1 MKQKSSADSDDPYS
15 SLSRTISSDRLSLF
29 GHSPI
34 SSHLNSLSSDHVK
47 LNTGGSLTALCLS
60 PNLDRIVVAGRD
72 ILKIFSTGP
81 NPQELLNLRAG
92 VKISKV
98 SSTNDVKWG
107 GHQSQ
112 NLIVSATSTG
122 AIVIYDIEKSTYEK
136 QDRVLSDHKRA
147 VNRISIH
154 PAEQSLLLTA
164 SQDGTMRIWDLR
176 SKGRAKFVL
185 DGKAESVR
193 DCQFNPALNWSL
205 AAVFDN
211 GCLQTWDIRS
221 PKQFER
227 KWSAHNG
234 LALTVDWDHHG
245 KLIATGGRDKV
256 IKIWNYESES
266 KRSIHNIQSIAP
278 VSRVKW
284 RPGYDTQIATSS
296 LTMDNRVM
304 VWDFTHPYLAQ
315 YCFEEHDDVATGL
328 QWQDSNSI
336 WTCSKDQ
343 NFGLFN
349 LSQAYRPLELI
360 NYHAIGTNNFGTIV
374 FANVETKEQPPIDTL
389 STSHS
394 HSSNL
399 NLDAELVE
407 PMPSVVTGPQFLGQ
421 IQTLSFDYNRF
432 AVLAELY
439 SFDCSS
445 IYDTCENN
453 YKVAMELD
461 LSDIAHVWK
470 MIQLTYGQ
478 DPLSPINL
486 NKSHLE
492 YQETLVEGAAQKTY
506 HFLKGD
512 EQIPN
517 IEDTGPHL
525 LMDPVP
531 GPSTE
536 FYIPESSSEDSDSE
550 FFVPTNYKKPETDL
564 ETMNDPMHR
573 VLSVSQTTP
582 TDLSINTAFKKLS
595 TTFEDKSV
603 DMSQSVKSVFEDQYF
618 KKDIPPKQFIEAPT
632 DVKVSPWT
640 ATNLANELLEHF
652 SDQVDVQMNVYIIM
666 TLRNVVSFADTLV
679 EYYTREYIDLLQ
691 RFQLWQAATKIIN
704 HSSIASIRSLNEE
717 STTIH
722 TSCFQC
728 GTAVPVTLRT
738 SFRCEKCDA
747 CVSWCVVCH
756 KVVKGVYVW
765 CQFCSHGGHMECL
778 DGWFCGETM
787 CPTGCGHECTF

>member
-72 ILKIFSTGP
+72 ILSILLSHSSLEIFSTGP

-245 KLIATGGRDKV
+245 KLIATG
-256 IKIWNYESES
+256 
-266 KRSIHNIQSIAP
+266 
-278 VSRVKW
+278 
-284 RPGYDTQIATSS
+284 YDTQIATSS

-315 YCFEEHDDVATGL
+315 YCFEEHDDVATGT
-328 QWQDSNSI
+328 SY
-336 WTCSKDQ
+336 DQ

-564 ETMNDPMHR
+564 ETMNDPVHR

-704 HSSIASIRSLNEE
+704 HSSIASIRSLNEVRK
-717 STTIH
+717 
-722 TSCFQC
+722 F
-728 GTAVPVTLRT
+728 
-738 SFRCEKCDA
+738 
-747 CVSWCVVCH
+747 
-756 KVVKGVYVW
+756 
-765 CQFCSHGGHMECL
+765 
-778 DGWFCGETM
+778 
-787 CPTGCGHECTF
+787 